1 MDSGLFPL
9 NSLCYI
15 YRNFEY
21 PRVPSK
27 VLENMHLS
35 HVCSW
40 QHGGHCVLYSVNRDK
55 SLANKA
61 VYFGAPM
68 KVLDI
73 LIGHL
78 FLSFDLI
85 ISHESMA

>member
-1 MDSGLFPL
+1 
-9 NSLCYI
+9 
-15 YRNFEY
+15 
-21 PRVPSK
+21 
-27 VLENMHLS
+27 MHLS
-35 HVCSW
+35 NAFSW
-40 QHGGHCVLYSVNRDK
+40 QNGGYCDLYSVNHDK
-55 SLANKA
+55 SLAYKA